1 MRLID
6 ADTLKAE
13 FTGNFHE
20 TWHYTGVRAVVD
32 VAPTIDAVPV
42 VHGKWIEKLIPTGV
56 SAFGVDKMTCEEEE
70 CSVCHELYW
79 VGEKKNYCPNCGAKM
94 DN

>member
-20 TWHYTGVRAVVD
+20 TWHYTGVRATID
-32 VAPTIDAVPV
+32 NAPTIDAVPV
-42 VHGKWIEKLIPTGV
+42 VRCKDCIYAAEDPIIEGAYSCWVIQNGFCVTGDYFCRYGKPRDTACD
-56 SAFGVDKMTCEEEE
+56 S
-70 CSVCHELYW
+70 
-79 VGEKKNYCPNCGAKM
+79 
-94 DN
+94 